1 MKEKKTKKSNVLRI
15 KKPIK
20 FKRVLVENT
29 DTGERFYSLAMPLI
43 RNTNDLFQLRY
54 KDDSLLNK
62 EHNKNK
68 IIKIEEFD
76 YKETATDI
84 DIKNHIT
91 ELVWLME
98 NNVKFV
104 CYDKEY
110 VKDFEKWYISNILN
124 NDEDFYCKY
133 TNRKIGFFFL
143 GWKDLYIDSRG
154 MLKLSKDL
162 RNRIKKYLSNKVF
175 IRNKRTKMIIC
186 EDHLPYRLWRCPE
199 KVKREDIDISL
210 FGMIRARKIFE
221 ELGFMELRLND
232 DPIEQFVV
240 QGIRVKDRHFPMKEY
255 SEFDKWIQC
264 QLEAVVYNN
273 KGEIKTIYQNRRT
286 KNTMSWFEMI
296 DYSHKNPG
304 LPPLPNED

>member
-1 MKEKKTKKSNVLRI
+1 MKKTTNKKQKCI
-15 KKPIK
+15 KINEPIR
-20 FKRVLVENT
+20 FKKVLVENIE
-29 DTGERFYSLAMPLI
+29 TGERFYSLAMPLK

-54 KDDSLLNK
+54 KDDTLLNK
-62 EHNKNK
+62 ERDKNR
-68 IIKIEEFD
+68 IIKVEEYN
-76 YKETATDI
+76 YKETVTDN
-84 DIKNHIT
+84 DIKNHT
-91 ELVWLME
+91 AELVWLME
-98 NNVKFV
+98 NNIKFS
-104 CYDKEY
+104 CYDEEY
-110 VKDFEKWYISNILN
+110 ANDFRKWYISNILN

-186 EDHLPYRLWRCPE
+186 EEHLPYRLWRCPE

-264 QLEAVVYNN
+264 QLEAVVYND

-296 DYSHKNPG
+296 DYTRNHLK
-304 LPPLPNED
+304 LPSIPKK